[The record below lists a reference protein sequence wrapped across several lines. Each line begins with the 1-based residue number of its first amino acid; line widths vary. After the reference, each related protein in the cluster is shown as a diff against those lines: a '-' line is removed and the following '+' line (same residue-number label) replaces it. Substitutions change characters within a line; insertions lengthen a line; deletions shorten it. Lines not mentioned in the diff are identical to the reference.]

1 MATKITNGLDLL
13 KTNLTQAVI
22 HPISGSHPTSP
33 SEGQIWYRSDDD
45 RLYIE
50 TTAGVKGLAF
60 TSDGSTGVLES
71 AFNANT
77 ILAATTDDTP
87 AALTIPEQTLV
98 GRITGGDI
106 DALTAAEI
114 RTLLGIE
121 ANAAADQNASEVP
134 FTPAGDIAASNVQAA
149 IQELDTEKTTEAYV
163 DGEIA
168 ALGSL
173 ASQSEAALTDIAQI
187 AGETILGNS
196 AGTTGDVAA
205 LDATAVKG
213 ILSLSSSDLS
223 DGTDLATQTYVDN
236 AVSDLIDSA
245 PAALDTLNEIAAS
258 LNDDADFAGTMTT
271 ALAAKTDKYTTTIG
285 DTTSTSIAVS
295 HGLNTRDVVV
305 SVRETSGHAMV
316 IADWTATSTSVVTF
330 SFNTAPGTN
339 EYTVVIVG

>member
-22 HPISGSHPTSP
+22 HPISGAHPSNP
-33 SEGQIWYRSDDD
+33 EEGQIWYRSDDD

-71 AFNANT
+71 AFDANT

-106 DALTAAEI
+106 DALTIAEV
-114 RTLLGIE
+114 RTLLNVE
-121 ANAAADQNASEVP
+121 AGATADQTASEIL
-134 FTPAGDIAASNVQAA
+134 TA
-149 IQELDTEKTTEAYV
+149 LLTV
-163 DGEIA
+163 DGS
-168 ALGSL
+168 GS
-173 ASQSEAALTDIAQI
+173 
-187 AGETILGNS
+187 G
-196 AGTTGDVAA
+196 
-205 LDATAVKG
+205 LDADTVH
-213 ILSLSSSDLS
+213 
-223 DGTDLATQTYVDN
+223 GTSGSDLATQTYVDN
-236 AVSDLIDSA
+236 AVAGLVDSA
-245 PAALDTLNEIAAS
+245 PGTLDTLNELAAS

-271 ALAAKTDKYTTTIG
+271 ALAGKTGKYTTTIG
-285 DTTSTSIAVS
+285 DTSSTSIAVN

-316 IADWTATSTSVVTF
+316 IADWTATSTTTVTF
-330 SFNTAPGTN
+330 NFNTAPGNN